1 MQQGASPG
9 KGFVASASIDKGFA
23 LWSPTGCHVGEFG
36 QQQSWDWKDSK
47 TWKSIVGVNVATEPM
62 LARKQ
67 MPVVQQQTLQ
77 PAEILDA
84 VSDLLQRDDSSDATA
99 DECVYSS
106 GDEMLPECFKEQ
118 SDDD

>member
-1 MQQGASPG
+1 MHQGASPG
-9 KGFVASASIDKGFA
+9 KGFIASASADKGFA
-23 LWSPTGCHVGEFG
+23 LWSPNGCHVGDFG
-36 QQQSWDWKDSK
+36 QQQPWDWEDSK
-47 TWKSIVGVNVATEPM
+47 TWKSSVGVDVATEPI

-67 MPVVQQQTLQ
+67 MPVAQQQTVQ

-84 VSDLLQRDDSSDATA
+84 VSGLLQRGEISDAST

-118 SDDD
+118 SDGE